1 MKGKIFLLRFVETEA
16 GEVIYNCF
24 YIYIYQAA
32 VHTVS
37 YCNKFVSVRRIQR
50 GLHIVWKY
58 IKIRL
63 SHSGKF
69 SLDHK

>member
-1 MKGKIFLLRFVETEA
+1 MLLLRFVETEA

-24 YIYIYQAA
+24 YIYQAA

-37 YCNKFVSVRRIQR
+37 YCNKFVSVRCIQR